1 MKKVILSAISLIL
14 VMIMLVGCGGSE
26 KPTDSTNNGGKE
38 TYIIKLAHEE
48 APGSFQDLYAKKF
61 AEVLKENTNGKV
73 DVEIFTIG
81 QLGSDQDILQSLQTG
96 VINMALTSPGT
107 TGNLIPEAQFFN
119 LHFLFSDD
127 MEKNKEIL
135 NESKAINEMLT
146 EVYAQK
152 GIKVLAYWTEGF
164 MNWTSNKPLKTL
176 DDFSGFKM
184 RTMQSPLI
192 ISSYK
197 AYGANPTAVP
207 FSDVYSSLQL
217 NMIDGQENPIFYIE
231 HNNLHE
237 VQDYLTLSRH
247 AIYVAATAINPDFY
261 DSLPSDIQQAILDTV
276 DEIRDYSFDMQR
288 EMNDSALDRM
298 IESSGI
304 EVIELTTEA
313 REEFRQKSL
322 PIRDEYVK
330 QVGGIAEEIMKTLV
344 QEIETI
350 ENK

>member
-1 MKKVILSAISLIL
+1 
-14 VMIMLVGCGGSE
+14 
-26 KPTDSTNNGGKE
+26 
-38 TYIIKLAHEE
+38 
-48 APGSFQDLYAKKF
+48 
-61 AEVLKENTNGKV
+61 
-73 DVEIFTIG
+73 
-81 QLGSDQDILQSLQTG
+81 
-96 VINMALTSPGT
+96 
-107 TGNLIPEAQFFN
+107 
-119 LHFLFSDD
+119 
-127 MEKNKEIL
+127 
-135 NESKAINEMLT
+135 
-146 EVYAQK
+146 
-152 GIKVLAYWTEGF
+152 

-313 REEFRQKSL
+313 RQEFRQKSTYK
-322 PIRDEYVK
+322 R
-330 QVGGIAEEIMKTLV
+330 
-344 QEIETI
+344 
-350 ENK
+350 